1 MRKIIYFIQHDG
13 FNLYMDCFK
22 EAVPSEVS
30 IVFIHSMV
38 SVIQNIKIYFNTSA
52 LSPKL
57 VQIRSYVINFLCK
70 MQDSDL
76 RIVNN
81 RTMFEYIWSVV
92 KEFNHFNSFCIDKDG
107 LRIALKYFNSST
119 LTMRLSGL
127 SQINSYISLF
137 NELHHTASSN
147 VQPPNSVQCLFC
159 SHYHFFFFRPEL
171 WSHFRSTESMD
182 HRQQADWKYFWSK
195 FARWS
200 NKAKSLYPI
209 VHFTQNHHWT
219 YWHYLGFGSNQ
230 ALWEIHFWDSQS
242 IGEKFQS

>member
-147 VQPPNSVQCLFC
+147 VQSPNSVQCLFLLTLP
-159 SHYHFFFFRPEL
+159 FL
-171 WSHFRSTESMD
+171 
-182 HRQQADWKYFWSK
+182 
-195 FARWS
+195 
-200 NKAKSLYPI
+200 L
-209 VHFTQNHHWT
+209 
-219 YWHYLGFGSNQ
+219 L
-230 ALWEIHFWDSQS
+230 
-242 IGEKFQS
+242 